1 MPSTQQKYSILVKS
15 TDDIVIGPRRITK
28 YERAR
33 IIAARAIQLAMGAP
47 PLIDISKIE
56 FKDLVVIA
64 EKELE
69 MGVLPMFIKRE
80 LSNGEY
86 QLIPVKVLIDAE
98 RKQNEYLKNLI
109 KNIFGEES
117 K

>member
-1 MPSTQQKYSILVKS
+1 MSPRQQKYPILVKS
-15 TDDIVIGPRRITK
+15 IDDVVIGPKRITK

-47 PLIDISKIE
+47 PLIDISKVE
-56 FKDLVVIA
+56 FKDVVTIA

-69 MGVLPMFIKRE
+69 MGILPMLIKRE
-80 LSNGEY
+80 LPNGEY
-86 QLIPVKVLIDAE
+86 QLIPVKVFIDVE
-98 RKQNEYLKNLI
+98 KKRNEYIKNLI

-117 K
+117 E